1 MATIYRDSL
10 GTSAFTKSNALVMNG
25 NHPVVAWSFRIKDL
39 EEWLT
44 TLEETMLREENM
56 ANRLVMER
64 LYFSLKGA
72 LSKHK
77 QQHDEIQTD
86 APSED
91 DLMAYLEAYAVAISS
106 ESYQL

>member
-10 GTSAFTKSNALVMNG
+10 GTSAFTKSNSLVMNG

-44 TLEETMLREENM
+44 TLEETMLKEENM
-56 ANRLVMER
+56 ANRLAMER

-72 LSKHK
+72 HSKHK
-77 QQHDEIQTD
+77 QQHDEITTE
-86 APSED
+86 APSEA
-91 DLMAYLEAYAVAISS
+91 DLMAYLEAYAAAINS
-106 ESYQL
+106 EPYQP

>member
-10 GTSAFTKSNALVMNG
+10 GTSAFTKDNALVMNCG
-25 NHPVVAWSFRIKDL
+25 APTVAWSFRIKEL
-39 EEWLT
+39 EEWLI

-56 ANRLVMER
+56 VNRLALER

-72 LSKHK
+72 HVKHK
-77 QQHDEIQTD
+77 QQHDEIATE
-86 APSED
+86 APSQD

-106 ESYQL
+106 QPYQP